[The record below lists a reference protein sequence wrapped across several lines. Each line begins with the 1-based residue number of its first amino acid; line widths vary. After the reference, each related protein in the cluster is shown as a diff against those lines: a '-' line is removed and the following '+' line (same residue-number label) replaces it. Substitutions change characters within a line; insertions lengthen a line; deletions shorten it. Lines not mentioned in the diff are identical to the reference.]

1 MQNRTKQIESK
12 KSTISE
18 LEIQVNILR
27 DKMESVTSDIYALKS
42 QRVDVLRKWYNAR
55 IDKDETLERQLG
67 YVSTGFLPSYE
78 YVTELIQKVLKKQT
92 LNNQNYRSE
101 NDLYYNMT
109 YYINKHYCYY
119 VTEVEVKQL
128 VKKYK
133 TRNAKIIIKKL
144 EFENKLKLRKQR
156 LTSLIVGNRGER
168 IHERKRMDNTDK
180 MLQWYNIKVKSFA
193 DKVERLL
200 MNDLKQL
207 GIKHSYLR
215 FSTGISEV
223 VTWFKA
229 VTKNHTMTLGQ
240 LKAYIYKNIKNQY
253 NGIVKGYKNALEKE
267 VKEKALQ
274 KCKLS
279 KMTKNERRKLNF
291 EKWNKVKSVLD
302 MFSGSIEINEKIDF
316 NNYVP
321 AKEVVKVTEV
331 KQVIND
337 CGIVETHETRS
348 DGTTTISI
356 FA

>member
-27 DKMESVTSDIYALKS
+27 DKMESVQSDIYDLKS
-42 QRVDVLRKWYNAR
+42 HRVDVLRKWYNAR
-55 IDKDETLERQLG
+55 IDRSEFLERELG
-67 YVSTGFLPSYE
+67 YVSVSYLPSYE

-92 LNNQNYRSE
+92 LNNATYRTDY
-101 NDLYYNMT
+101 DLYYNMT
-109 YYINKHYCYY
+109 RYINNHYCYY
-119 VTEVEVKQL
+119 VNEVEVKQL

-133 TRNAKIIIKKL
+133 TRNAKTLIKKL
-144 EFENKLKLRKQR
+144 EFENKLKLRKLR

-168 IHERKRMDNTDK
+168 INERKRMDNTDK

-207 GIKHSYLR
+207 GIKQSYLR
-215 FSTGISEV
+215 FRVGISEV
-223 VTWFKA
+223 VKWFKA

-240 LKAYIYKNIKNQY
+240 LKGHIYKTIKKQY
-253 NGIVKGYKNALEKE
+253 NLIIEQYKHETIKE
-267 VKEKALQ
+267 VKEKAVQ
-274 KCKLS
+274 KHELS
-279 KMTKNERRKLNF
+279 KMTAKQRKTLQF
-291 EKWNKVKSVLD
+291 EKWNKVKNVLN

-316 NNYVP
+316 DNYVP
-321 AKEVVKVTEV
+321 LKEVITVTEV
-331 KQVIND
+331 NQVINN
-337 CGIVETHETRS
+337 CGIVETHETLS